1 VHEARH
7 RNADLTDRWDDLCVL
22 NGFVLR
28 HECDLLPRVA
38 IVATVAFVTAH
49 LFSLVGFVMAILL
62 LARAAEQRRPVGS
75 MVAWLLAILVV
86 PYLGVPLY
94 LVFGGRKLRQ
104 RAAAKGRL
112 ETRHAPASGQRG
124 RLEKMLCA
132 SGAAPA
138 TAANQLVLLDTG
150 ERAFAAMRRMIQG
163 AERSIAISTLI
174 FADDDTGRSIA
185 AALVQRARAGVHVRV
200 LVDALFKL
208 RASRRLVAELRGG
221 GVELAWFM
229 PIWGVPWRRAANLRL
244 HRKLLVVDGR
254 AAIVG
259 GMNLA
264 REYMGELPLPGRWRD
279 LALELRGPAV
289 RDVAD
294 VFESDWQFARGR
306 QSQSPPSAA
315 PASPGGAA
323 HGASVQVVGSGP
335 DAESDRIYDALLMGI
350 FGAEHR
356 LWIATPYFVP
366 DEALQ
371 RALVLA
377 VRRGVDVRVVVPRRS
392 NHLTADLAG
401 APYLRALGREG
412 GDVRCYT
419 EMLHAKLVLIDDELS
434 VVGSANV
441 DMRSLFL
448 DYELSLVTTSS
459 ELTRELDT
467 WFRSLLERTVELAP
481 ASRTRALL
489 EPIARLLAPLE

>member
-1 VHEARH
+1 M
-7 RNADLTDRWDDLCVL
+7 
-22 NGFVLR
+22 
-28 HECDLLPRVA
+28 
-38 IVATVAFVTAH
+38 AFVAAH

-86 PYLGVPLY
+86 PYVGVPLY

-112 ETRHAPASGQRG
+112 ETRQAPASGQRG

-138 TAANQLVLLDTG
+138 TSGNACTLLDTG
-150 ERAFAAMRRMIQG
+150 ERAFAAMRRLIQG
-163 AERSIAISTLI
+163 AERSIAVSTLI
-174 FADDDTGRSIA
+174 FADDETGRAIA
-185 AALVQRARAGVHVRV
+185 AALVERARAGVRVRV

-208 RASRRLVAELRGG
+208 RASRRLLAELRGG

-229 PIWGVPWRRAANLRL
+229 PIWGLPWRRAANLRL
-244 HRKLLVVDGR
+244 HRKLCLVDQR

-264 REYMGELPLPGRWRD
+264 LEYMGELPLPGRWRD
-279 LALELRGPAV
+279 LALELSGPAV
-289 RDVAD
+289 RDIGD
-294 VFESDWQFARGR
+294 VFESDWQFAVGG
-306 QSQSPPSAA
+306 QSEPPPSAA
-315 PASPGGAA
+315 PVYDAA
-323 HGASVQVVGSGP
+323 PGASVQVVGSGP
-335 DAESDRIYDALLMGI
+335 DAESDRIYDALLTGI
-350 FGAEHR
+350 FGAEQR
-356 LWIATPYFVP
+356 LWIVTPYFVP

-401 APYLRALGREG
+401 APYLRAFAREG
-412 GDVRCYT
+412 GGVRCYA
-419 EMLHAKLVLIDDELS
+419 EMVHAKLVLIDDDVAIL
-434 VVGSANV
+434 GSANV

-448 DYELSLVTTSS
+448 DYELSLVVTSP
-459 ELTRELDT
+459 ELTGELDA
-467 WFRSLLERTVELAP
+467 WFRELLERTGELEP
-481 ASRTRALL
+481 ATRTRALL
-489 EPIARLLAPLE
+489 EPVARLLAPLE